1 MELLFLGS
9 SHGFWTQMS
18 VNSKN
23 LIQFWK
29 KKTHDKVCYV
39 SCSSLLSNYNWTF
52 IYMYIVLDNN
62 GQNDMQVWCDTFY
75 GCNTLKLYMYL
86 VLSPFETCFMVHW
99 STLCCPQCVQFEVV
113 WLIYIQSMMSKV
125 QYLYRCKRW

>member
-1 MELLFLGS
+1 
-9 SHGFWTQMS
+9 MS

-75 GCNTLKLYMYL
+75 GWLFFSTVKLQL
-86 VLSPFETCFMVHW
+86 D
-99 STLCCPQCVQFEVV
+99 
-113 WLIYIQSMMSKV
+113 I
-125 QYLYRCKRW
+125 YLYVYSA